1 MSKVVSNFYTISATT
16 EPEHKI
22 FYRLYVPDDNQI
34 VATLLLV
41 HGMQEHSGRYEEL
54 ASYLTTQN
62 FAVLSYDQL
71 GHGKT
76 ALQVDQLGYFKK
88 HGAKKQLIDDAIT
101 MSNFLRETYPQLP
114 QFILGHSMGSF
125 VTRCVLQK
133 IGRQFKGPLSW
144 GQANV
149 KKDPWPFA
157 FYSLFSIVL
166 PLKEEVN

>member
-1 MSKVVSNFYTISATT
+1 MSKVASNFYTISATT
-16 EPEHKI
+16 ENEHKI

-34 VATLLLV
+34 VATILLV

-54 ASYLTTQN
+54 ANYLTKQN
-62 FAVLSYDQL
+62 FAVLTYDQM

-76 ALQVDQLGYFKK
+76 ALDADQLGYFKQ
-88 HGAKKQLIDDAIT
+88 HGAKEQLIDDAIT
-101 MSNFLRETYPQLP
+101 MSNLRKTYPQLP

-133 IGRQFKGPLSW
+133 IGQQFKGPLSW

-149 KKDPWPFA
+149 KKVPQLFA

-166 PLKEEVN
+166 PPKEE